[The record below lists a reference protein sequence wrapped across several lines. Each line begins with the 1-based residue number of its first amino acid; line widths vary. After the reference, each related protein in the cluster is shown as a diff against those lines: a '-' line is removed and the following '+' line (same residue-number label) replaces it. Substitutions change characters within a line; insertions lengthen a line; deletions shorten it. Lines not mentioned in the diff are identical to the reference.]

1 MLGEPIKNEPGT
13 NGVQSEAMTT
23 QRRKS
28 SGGRSA
34 GGSSR
39 KVAAAP
45 NASVANVEPIGDA
58 REIYSLQRLLT
69 NKKNPRTRDAAK
81 LGDVLLPWFEKVI
94 AKPGKKMEGIAEL
107 WDELVPAELCKHSRI
122 QGFTRGT
129 LNVSMASAPARAQLE
144 SLLRGGLL
152 RQLQTGS
159 RGAIY
164 KVKTCVQGGL
174 EPDA

>member
-1 MLGEPIKNEPGT
+1 
-13 NGVQSEAMTT
+13 MTT
-23 QRRKS
+23 QRRKG
-28 SGGRSA
+28 SGGQGAGAGDGA
-34 GGSSR
+34 GGR
-39 KVAAAP
+39 KAGPVR

-107 WDELVPAELCKHSRI
+107 WEELVPEELYKHSRI

-129 LNVSMASAPARAQLE
+129 LNVSMASAPARAQLDG
-144 SLLRGGLL
+144 LLRGGLL

-164 KVKTCVQGGL
+164 RVKTCVQGGL
-174 EPDA
+174 TSDA